1 MINVQRV
8 TVEMDRIAGGQFSWI
23 CRLRMLKAK
32 MQLKMHSNFFLH
44 YPFRDE
50 TVISHQQCW
59 QGAGLLQQERPM
71 ASVTLTVGA

>member
-1 MINVQRV
+1 
-8 TVEMDRIAGGQFSWI
+8 MDRIAGGQFSWI
-23 CRLRMLKAK
+23 CRLGMLKAK
-32 MQLKMHSNFFLH
+32 LQSKMHSNFILFVFIFLH

-50 TVISHQQCW
+50 TVISHQLCW